1 MTTEVTQPGDVEA
14 YESGEST
21 PLNQSISRRMLMF
34 FVIGDVLGA
43 GIYALVG
50 EVGGKTGGAI
60 WAAFLFALALAIF
73 TAFSYAELVT
83 KYPRAAGAALYVNK
97 AFRWPFFTFMVAFA
111 VMCSGL
117 SSAATLSRA
126 FGGDYLSAFVSWDA
140 ILVGLGFLA
149 IVALIN
155 MRGIRESMRFNFV
168 LTLIE
173 ISGLVLVMIIGI
185 AFLTDGGGDPG
196 RALDFKAETS
206 VFAAILAG
214 AGLAFFALI
223 GFEDSVNLA
232 EEAKKPRVDYPW
244 ALFGGLAVAGIIYL
258 FVTVIASMA
267 VPTDTLAGS
276 DGPLLEVTSQGPL
289 AVNDKVFSV
298 IALFA
303 LANGAL
309 INMIMAS
316 RLLYGMAREGI
327 LPGVF
332 AKVHPQRQTPWVA
345 IAFTTLLAAGLLIS
359 GELEDL
365 ADTTVLLLLL
375 VFAVVNVCVLI
386 LRKDKI
392 KREHFRAPTV
402 MPVIGFIVSLA
413 LLTTKDADS
422 FIRAAALLVI
432 GAVLYLITW
441 FTHGRHQPDLNTS
454 EMKTI
459 NDPR

>member
-1 MTTEVTQPGDVEA
+1 MTETRDAGE
-14 YESGEST
+14 YERDDST
-21 PLNQSISRRMLMF
+21 PLSQSISRRMLMF

-83 KYPRAAGAALYVNK
+83 KYPKAAGAALYVNK
-97 AFRWPFFTFMVAFA
+97 AFKLPFVTFMVAFA

-117 SSAATLSRA
+117 ASAATLSRA

-140 ILVGLGFLA
+140 VLVGLGFLL
-149 IVALIN
+149 IIGLIN

-173 ISGLVLVMIIGI
+173 VSGLLLVMVIGI

-196 RALDFKAETS
+196 RALDFKADTG
-206 VFAAILAG
+206 VFSAILAG

-232 EEAKKPRVDYPW
+232 EEAKKPQIDYPW

-258 FVTVIASMA
+258 LVTVIASMA
-267 VPTDTLAGS
+267 VPTDRLASS

-289 AVNDKVFSV
+289 QVNDKVFSV

-316 RLLYGMAREGI
+316 RLMYGMAREGI
-327 LPGVF
+327 LPRMF
-332 AKVHPQRQTPWVA
+332 AKVHPRRQTPWAA
-345 IAFTTLLAAGLLIS
+345 ILFTSLLAAGLLIT
-359 GELEDL
+359 GELETL

-392 KREHFRAPTV
+392 QGEYFHAPTI
-402 MPVIGFIVSLA
+402 MPIIGLVVSLG
-413 LLTTKDADS
+413 LLTTKDSES
-422 FIRAAALLVI
+422 FVRAGILLII
-432 GAVLYLITW
+432 GAGLYLITW
-441 FTHGRHQPDLNTS
+441 FGHGRHVKELHTE

>member
-1 MTTEVTQPGDVEA
+1 MAETAEA
-14 YESGEST
+14 LEYEKSETT
-21 PLNQSISRRMLMF
+21 PLNQTISRRMLMF

-83 KYPRAAGAALYVNK
+83 KYPKAAGAALYVNK
-97 AFRWPFFTFMVAFA
+97 AFKLPFVTFLVAFA

-140 ILVGLGFLA
+140 ILVGLAF
-149 IVALIN
+149 IVLIGLIN
-155 MRGIRESMRFNFV
+155 LRGIRESMRFNFV
-168 LTLIE
+168 LTMIE
-173 ISGLVLVMIIGI
+173 VSGLVLVMIIGI

-196 RALDFKAETS
+196 RALDFKADTS
-206 VFAAILAG
+206 VFSAILAG

-232 EEAKKPRVDYPW
+232 EEAKKPKVDYPW
-244 ALFGGLAVAGIIYL
+244 ALFGGLAVAGLIYL
-258 FVTVIASMA
+258 LVTVIASMA
-267 VPTDTLAGS
+267 VPTDRLASS

-289 AVNDKVFSV
+289 EVNDKVFSV

-327 LPGVF
+327 LPDVF
-332 AKVHPQRQTPWVA
+332 AKVHPRRQTPWVA
-345 IAFTTLLAAGLLIS
+345 ILFTSLLAAGLLIT
-359 GELEDL
+359 GELEQL

-386 LRKDKI
+386 LRRDRVKG
-392 KREHFRAPTV
+392 EYFRAPTV
-402 MPVIGFIVSLA
+402 MPVIGFVVSLA
-413 LLTTKDADS
+413 LLTTKEADS
-422 FIRAAALLVI
+422 FVRAAALLAI
-432 GAVLYLITW
+432 GALLYLLTW
-441 FTHGRHQPDLNTS
+441 FTHGRHQPELHTA

>member
-1 MTTEVTQPGDVEA
+1 MAETEEA
-14 YESGEST
+14 IEYESTADT
-21 PLNQSISRRMLMF
+21 PLNQTISRRMLMF

-83 KYPRAAGAALYVNK
+83 KYPKAAGAALYVNK
-97 AFRWPFFTFMVAFA
+97 AFRMPFVTFMVAFA

-117 SSAATLSRA
+117 ASAATLSRA

-140 ILVGLGFLA
+140 VLVGLVFLA
-149 IVALIN
+149 IIGLIN
-155 MRGIRESMRFNFV
+155 MRGIKESMRFNFV
-168 LTLIE
+168 LTCIEVTGLLI
-173 ISGLVLVMIIGI
+173 VVVIGV

-196 RALDFKAETS
+196 RALDFKADTS
-206 VFAAILAG
+206 VFSAILAG

-232 EEAKKPRVDYPW
+232 EEAKKPRIDYPW
-244 ALFGGLAVAGIIYL
+244 ALFGGLLVAGIIYL
-258 FVTVIASMA
+258 LVTVIASMA
-267 VPTDTLAGS
+267 VPTDRLAGS
-276 DGPLLEVTSQGPL
+276 DGPLLEVTGQGPL
-289 AVNDKVFSV
+289 EVNDKVFSV

-327 LPGVF
+327 LPKVF
-332 AKVHPQRQTPWVA
+332 ARVHPQRQTPWVA
-345 IAFTTLLAAGLLIS
+345 ILFTSLLAAGLLIT

-386 LRKDKI
+386 LRKDQVKGEYF
-392 KREHFRAPTV
+392 KAPTL
-402 MPVIGFIVSLA
+402 MPVIGFFVSLA

-422 FIRAAALLVI
+422 FIRAAILLVI
-432 GAVLYLITW
+432 GAILYLITW
-441 FTHGRHQPDLNTS
+441 FTHGRRQPDITTR

>member
-1 MTTEVTQPGDVEA
+1 MEA
-14 YESGEST
+14 MPETKAALEYEAQEET
-21 PLNQSISRRMLMF
+21 PLKQAISRRMLTF

-60 WAAFLFALALAIF
+60 WSAFLFALALAIF
-73 TAFSYAELVT
+73 TAFAYAELVT
-83 KYPRAAGAALYVNK
+83 KYPKAAGAALYVNK
-97 AFRWPFFTFMVAFA
+97 AFKMPFFTFIVAFA

-117 SSAATLSRA
+117 ASAATLATA
-126 FGGDYLSAFVSWDA
+126 FGGDYLSAFVSWDKIA
-140 ILVGLGFLA
+140 VGLGFLL
-149 IVALIN
+149 IIALIN
-155 MRGIRESMRFNFV
+155 MRGIKESMRFNFV

-173 ISGLVLVMIIGI
+173 VSGLVLVVIIG
-185 AFLTDGGGDPG
+185 AAVLGDGGGDPG
-196 RALDFKAETS
+196 RAFEFKAGES
-206 VFAAILAG
+206 AFLAMIAG

-232 EEAKKPRVDYPW
+232 EEAKKPRIDYPW
-244 ALFGGLAVAGIIYL
+244 ALFGGLAVAGFIYL
-258 FVTVIASMA
+258 VVTIIASMV

-316 RLLYGMAREGI
+316 RLMYGMAREGI
-327 LPGVF
+327 LPGLF
-332 AKVHPQRQTPWVA
+332 AKVLPRRQTPYAA
-345 IAFTTLLAAGLLIS
+345 IVFTSLLAAALVVTGGL
-359 GELEDL
+359 EEL
-365 ADTTVLLLLL
+365 ADTTVLLLLI
-375 VFAVVNVCVLI
+375 VFAIVNVCVLL
-386 LRKDKI
+386 LRKDKV
-392 KREHFRAPTV
+392 EGDHFRAPTI
-402 MPVIGFIVSLA
+402 MPIIGAIVSLG
-413 LLTTKDADS
+413 LLTTKDAET
-422 FIRAAALLVI
+422 FLRAAILLAVGVI
-432 GAVLYLITW
+432 LWLITW
-441 FTHGRHQPDLNTS
+441 FTHGRHQESLHTK

>member
-1 MTTEVTQPGDVEA
+1 VAETREAVE
-14 YESGEST
+14 YESTSDT
-21 PLNQSISRRMLMF
+21 PLNQTISRRMLMF

-83 KYPRAAGAALYVNK
+83 KYPKAAGAALYVNK
-97 AFRWPFFTFMVAFA
+97 AMKMPFVTFMVAFA

-117 SSAATLSRA
+117 ASAATLSRA

-140 ILVGLGFLA
+140 ILVGLGFLL
-149 IVALIN
+149 IIGLIN

-168 LTLIE
+168 LTMIE
-173 ISGLVLVMIIGI
+173 VSGLILVMIIGI
-185 AFLTDGGGDPG
+185 AFLSDGGGDPG
-196 RALDFKAETS
+196 RALDFKADTS
-206 VFAAILAG
+206 VFSAILAG

-232 EEAKKPRVDYPW
+232 EEAKKPRIDYPW
-244 ALFGGLAVAGIIYL
+244 ALFGGLAVAGLIYL
-258 FVTVIASMA
+258 LVTVIASMA
-267 VPTDTLAGS
+267 VPTDKLAAS

-289 AVNDKVFSV
+289 HVNDKVFSV

-327 LPGVF
+327 LPKVF

-345 IAFTTLLAAGLLIS
+345 ILFTSLLAAGLLIT

-365 ADTTVLLLLL
+365 ADTTVLLLLV

-392 KREHFRAPTV
+392 QKEYFKAPTI

-422 FIRAAALLVI
+422 FVRAGVLLII
-432 GAVLYLITW
+432 GAILYLITW
-441 FTHGRHQPDLNTS
+441 FAHGRHHKQLHTE